1 MIYLYAIA
9 DPDVALPEAPGFED
23 APLRRLGE
31 GPLVAVVSEL
41 EERVEPSE
49 ATLWEHESV
58 VEELIGTGTILPLRF
73 GSTLADEGAVLA
85 LLRERENEL
94 ADGLA
99 RVRGAVELGVRALW
113 EPDDA
118 PELAPAASGA
128 AGEAAAPAE
137 TEAGAGTTY
146 LMRRLGH
153 SRRSEALSER
163 IHAPLERLA
172 RASTRRML
180 ASPRALLTGAY
191 LVDRGAV
198 DDFRATAER
207 LDEEIEEAA
216 ILCTGPWPPYSFAPA
231 GAGA

>member
-1 MIYLYAIA
+1 VIYLYAIA
-9 DPDVALPEAPGFED
+9 DPGVTLPEAPGFED
-23 APLRRLGE
+23 APLRALGE
-31 GPLVAVVSEL
+31 GALVAVVSEL
-41 EERVEPSE
+41 EESVEPSE

-58 VEELIGTGTILPLRF
+58 VEELTGAGTILPMRF
-73 GSTLADEGAVLA
+73 GSTLPDEGAVRT
-85 LLRERENEL
+85 LLRERGDEL

-113 EPDDA
+113 EPEA
-118 PELAPAASGA
+118 AELAAVTSGA
-128 AGEAAAPAE
+128 AQEAAVAAE
-137 TEAGAGTTY
+137 AEAGAGTTY

-153 SRRSEALSER
+153 SRRSEALAER

-180 ASPRALLTGAY
+180 ASPRALLIGAY

-207 LDEEIEEAA
+207 LDEEVEEAA